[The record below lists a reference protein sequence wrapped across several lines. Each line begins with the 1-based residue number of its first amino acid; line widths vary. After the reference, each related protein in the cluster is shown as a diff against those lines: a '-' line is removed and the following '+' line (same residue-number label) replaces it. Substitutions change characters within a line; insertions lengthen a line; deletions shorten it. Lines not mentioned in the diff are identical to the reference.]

1 MALRRAARRALNA
14 INTTSDHGKS
24 NNTAIRSPYIFPF
37 RCAPRDSL
45 PILPR
50 CGSTSIPSGQFQED
64 FEIAVQRRGLAVEV
78 DVLDRKPAHVSRNA
92 WIDRF
97 GDNAVHTGKRADVD
111 DTVRSARPEVDGLA
125 DGDDHLPRGALGRE
139 VRAGV
144 FQHLSHRI
152 QILAIL
158 QEATERTPE
167 SMLVSAL
174 DPFPELRPEHGEGK
188 PMASHG
194 ELAFLRLIRVPDPLA
209 DIGEPGFPAAPFQPP
224 DEVLIAEGVEAGED
238 LPHNADGRPRL
249 LPHRDLREAVGR
261 LRDAL
266 DQRPQVRS
274 G

>member
-1 MALRRAARRALNA
+1 MTFSSVRYTARPGLGGLKKDVRQASRSVSNLFNVLAADGRSSAGAEGSEREQHNERPWEEQQ
-14 INTTSDHGKS
+14 HRHKKS
-24 NNTAIRSPYIFPF
+24 VHFSFPF
-37 RCAPRDSL
+37 RCAARDSL

-50 CGSTSIPSGQFQED
+50 CGSTSIPSGQLQED

-97 GDNAVHTGKRADVD
+97 GDNTVHTGKRADVD

-152 QILAIL
+152 QILAIV

-167 SMLVSAL
+167 SMLVRAL
-174 DPFPELRPEHGEGK
+174 DPIPELCAEHGEGEAPPSQK
-188 PMASHG
+188 STRLNSSH
-194 ELAFLRLIRVPDPLA
+194 
-209 DIGEPGFPAAPFQPP
+209 
-224 DEVLIAEGVEAGED
+224 
-238 LPHNADGRPRL
+238 
-249 LPHRDLREAVGR
+249 
-261 LRDAL
+261 
-266 DQRPQVRS
+266 
-274 G
+274 